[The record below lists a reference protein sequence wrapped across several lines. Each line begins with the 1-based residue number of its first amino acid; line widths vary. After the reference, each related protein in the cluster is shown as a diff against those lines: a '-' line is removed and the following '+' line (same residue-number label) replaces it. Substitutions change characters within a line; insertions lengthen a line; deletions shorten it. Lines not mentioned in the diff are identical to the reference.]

1 MKLSPLICGVWL
13 FACVSSWASDQAP
26 RLLEIMD
33 GGGRLIFD
41 LNTVKII
48 EPGRF
53 SIIESKID
61 DPDRMM
67 FRLKTLAALRPYC
80 ERPDGQYPAPANFLA
95 LGEPNVPV
103 RAIEVKSG
111 PFGDTILKMVS
122 WTYPYRQL
130 GPAPAS
136 VRCKSSNPN
145 RTDVDL
151 LLADVAQIAT
161 GVQSRILYDCKR
173 ALWAALANNDEE
185 DLTTVKTAPV
195 QKGTQTFTNY
205 LSICSTVTHEKPYVP
220 Q

>member
-1 MKLSPLICGVWL
+1 MKMSPLICCVWL
-13 FACVSSWASDQAP
+13 LACVPSWASDQAP

-33 GGGRLIFD
+33 GSGRLIFD

-61 DPDRMM
+61 DPDRMV
-67 FRLKTLAALRPYC
+67 FRLKTLIALRPYC
-80 ERPDGQYPAPANFLA
+80 ERPHGQYPAPANLLA
-95 LGEPNVPV
+95 LGEPNMPI

-130 GPAPAS
+130 GPTPAS
-136 VRCKSSNPN
+136 VHCKSSNPN
-145 RTDVDL
+145 RTDADL
-151 LLADVAQIAT
+151 IVADVAQVANGI
-161 GVQSRILYDCKR
+161 QSRVIYDCKH
-173 ALWAALANNDEE
+173 ALWAVLANDEE
-185 DLTTVKTAPV
+185 DPASAKTAPV

-205 LSICSTVTHEKPYVP
+205 MSICSTVMHEKPYVP